1 LQQTP
6 EKRKKKE
13 KEMTPLNPET
23 KAKHDMVLDRKKASL
38 IVLVSVVCTPNPKG
52 PGPMHFTRALTMS
65 HLLDKFLSIARKKS
79 LLLRM
84 KCEKD
89 ENFSRNILAPA
100 VFQLL
105 FLNVKNKTTFYL
117 KVSHNRFFLIFFI
130 SLK

>member
-1 LQQTP
+1 
-6 EKRKKKE
+6 
-13 KEMTPLNPET
+13 MY
-23 KAKHDMVLDRKKASL
+23 
-38 IVLVSVVCTPNPKG
+38 PKSEG
-52 PGPMHFTRALTMS
+52 ARAHAFTRALTMS

-105 FLNVKNKTTFYL
+105 FLNVKNKTTF
-117 KVSHNRFFLIFFI
+117 
-130 SLK
+130 